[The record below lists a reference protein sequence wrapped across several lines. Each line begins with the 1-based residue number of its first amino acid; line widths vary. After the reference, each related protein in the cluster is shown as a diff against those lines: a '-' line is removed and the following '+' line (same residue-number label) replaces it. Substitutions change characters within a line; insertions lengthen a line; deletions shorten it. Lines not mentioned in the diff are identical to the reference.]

1 MKIDELIGKVCK
13 ENLQLN
19 ADEILQLLSISTQ
32 TDEFY
37 QLLRASNAY
46 TRITLKNRGYVFV
59 QIGLNAEPCSGNCLF
74 CSMGASHYSMPE
86 QWRKKSKEVV
96 EEIKRIDQK
105 KVDDIFLMTTAD
117 YSFEDYL
124 EVVSTVKPLLDEHVR
139 LVANIGDFNEK
150 QAMLLKRAG
159 LTGAYHVN
167 RLREGIDTSIDV
179 STRLKTLD
187 IIKQTGLELYYC
199 IEPIGKEHSYKEL
212 LTEILRARNLQPE
225 VMAVMRR
232 VNFPGSPLSER
243 GMITAIELVKIAAV
257 TNLVVQPTRAMNL
270 HESEQMSLL
279 AGVNQL
285 YAEVG
290 ANPRDT
296 CDRTELSRGI
306 SIDKARQLFWDAA
319 YTIL

>member
-1 MKIDELIGKVCK
+1 MMIEELIGKACK
-13 ENLQLN
+13 ENQQLN

-32 TDEFY
+32 GDEFY

-46 TRITLKNRGYVFV
+46 SRTTLKNRGYVFV

-74 CSMGASHYSMPE
+74 CSMGASHYSMPDR
-86 QWRKKSKEVV
+86 WRKKAQEVV
-96 EEIKRIDQK
+96 DEIKRIEQQ

-117 YSFEDYL
+117 YPFEDYL
-124 EVVSTVKPLLDEHVR
+124 EVVSTVKPLLDPHVR
-139 LVANIGDFNEK
+139 LVANIGDFNEE
-150 QAMLLKRAG
+150 QALLLKKAG

-179 STRLKTLD
+179 PTRLKTLD
-187 IIKQTGLELYYC
+187 IIKRTGLELYYC
-199 IEPIGKEHSYKEL
+199 IEPIGKEHSHEEL
-212 LTEILRARNLQPE
+212 LTEILRARELQPE

-232 VNFPGSPLSER
+232 VNFPSSPLFDR

-257 TNLVVQPTRAMNL
+257 TNLVVRPSRAMNL

-285 YAEVG
+285 YAEIG

-296 CDRTELSRGI
+296 LDRTELSRGI
-306 SIDKARQLFWDAA
+306 SIEKARQMFLDAA